1 MRVRDRKL
9 PLSNPIGALPFH
21 RRSRTLCDMD
31 TMALGTPAPA
41 LGVVAPLPG
50 GTAALIGL
58 GALVVVMVPFLSPLA
73 RHANVMAHEGAHAL
87 AAVLLGFTL
96 ETVILRRETGET
108 TWRAARGAVLR
119 LVTVW
124 FVGYLGPS
132 LFGLGAAKLI
142 ETGRVTTVLWLLI
155 LLLVLLFFFLGRSL
169 GMISVP
175 VAIFLLVLVT
185 RNAHAW
191 LEEVVVYGLTWLLL
205 LDGVRIAV
213 AHGVNAD
220 DAALL
225 RGRTHI
231 HPRFWSLLWIAATV
245 LAVVIGG
252 KWLVLRS

>member
-1 MRVRDRKL
+1 MET
-9 PLSNPIGALPFH
+9 S
-21 RRSRTLCDMD
+21 
-31 TMALGTPAPA
+31 ALGPPAPSQEA
-41 LGVVAPLPG
+41 LAPLPG

-58 GALVVVMVPFLSPLA
+58 AALVVVMVPFLWPVA
-73 RHANVMAHEGAHAL
+73 RHFNVMAHEGAHAL
-87 AAVLLGFTL
+87 VGILLGITL
-96 ETVILRRETGET
+96 EAVILKRETGET
-108 TWRAARGAVLR
+108 SFKAIRGAALR
-119 LVTVW
+119 LVLVG

-142 ETGRVTTVLWLLI
+142 ETGRVVTVLWLAI
-155 LLLVLLFFFLGRSL
+155 MLLVLLFFTLARSL

-205 LDGVRIAV
+205 LDGVRV
-213 AHGVNAD
+213 AIGHGVNAT
-220 DAALL
+220 DAHLL

-231 HPRFWSLLWIAATV
+231 HPRFWSLLWIAGTV

-252 KWLVLRS
+252 KWLILRS